1 MSELIIIL
9 LFPIIFFIIFNE
21 NIIFQ
26 TVQKNYKINITGIDS
41 SLLIFFS
48 FLNILLIFSIID
60 LSIHYV
66 SIFIIFYL
74 IINFFLFFF

>member
-74 IINFFLFFF
+74 IINFFFIFF